1 MELKYI
7 IKKSWRR
14 SISVSVLPDNRILIK
29 APFFATEHAIKDFLF
44 AKKEWIT
51 KQIVKQNREKE
62 QAEDLGLLFPEDIKK
77 IKKQAKE
84 IIPAK
89 VDYWAKRIGVTYGK
103 ISIRLQ
109 TSRWGSCSQNGNLS
123 FNCLLVIMPQEVMDS
138 VIVHELC
145 HRKYMNHS
153 KKFYKEIEKAFPDYK
168 KYNTWLKENGSIYMK
183 RIEKK

>member
-1 MELKYI
+1 M
-7 IKKSWRR
+7 
-14 SISVSVLPDNRILIK
+14 
-29 APFFATEHAIKDFLF
+29 
-44 AKKEWIT
+44 
-51 KQIVKQNREKE
+51 
-62 QAEDLGLLFPEDIKK
+62 LFPEDIKK

-138 VIVHELC
+138 VIVH
-145 HRKYMNHS
+145 
-153 KKFYKEIEKAFPDYK
+153 
-168 KYNTWLKENGSIYMK
+168 
-183 RIEKK
+183 